1 MRVTITHNKPVKQ
14 VKDAVDHSMDQVFS
28 GLGVGI
34 VEFTDPHRSW
44 NGDTMSFSLTAKMG
58 FIKTPIK
65 GTVEIRAT
73 DLTVDVDLGLL
84 DKLIPQETVK
94 AGIEG
99 RVRGLLT

>member
-1 MRVTITHNKPVKQ
+1 MRVTITHNKPVQQ

-34 VEFTDPHRSW
+34 VEFTDPHRQW

-84 DKLIPQETVK
+84 DKLIPQETVRT
-94 AGIEG
+94 GIESQ
-99 RVRGLLT
+99 VRGLLT